1 RGTTQST
8 SYAVDVIVGR
18 EQIEKG
24 NVASDWTPAPEDVDA
39 AINDKASNN
48 DLGNLAE
55 IVSSMSAEVNAKA
68 GMGELQ
74 AMEEAFNARVEQEIA
89 DKAQLAESLATLE
102 GRTELVEILAGDNKL
117 VTQFIET
124 YISES
129 EEGIFVGNRG
139 NNTGILV
146 GTDRISFLDNGTEVA
161 YISNQTMEITH
172 GIFVESA
179 TISNFKFER

>member
-1 RGTTQST
+1 RGFK
-8 SYAVDVIVGR
+8 A
-18 EQIEKG
+18 ELG
-24 NVASDWTPAPEDVDA
+24 NVASQWSLAPEDFDELM
-39 AINDKASNN
+39 NGKASNE
-48 DLGNLAE
+48 DISNLAE
-55 IVSSMSAEVNAKA
+55 IISDMSAEVNLKA
-68 GMGELQ
+68 GMGEIQ
-74 AMEEAFNARVEQEIA
+74 AMEEAFNARVEQDIE
-89 DKAQLAESLATLE
+89 DKAQLAQKLSDLE

-117 VTQFIET
+117 VTQFIDT

-179 TISNFKFER
+179 TISNFKFERIPGTTILGITWVGD